1 MDNFQKP
8 KILGLSPKQV
18 LWMGYIFA
26 FIWLVIFA
34 WQYFVGL
41 QNDTGKFWSGVLFT
55 YISLVSAIGAAIIA
69 TMVTRQFTKGEPP
82 YRTWMA
88 FSIGMWFWVLG
99 ELSIVNENFFSS
111 HALSPYFQL
120 VDVFWLLGY
129 FFLGLSLYSQLLAV
143 YGVRQ
148 SRNIYWWYAVMVAAA
163 IFITA
168 LLTMVVRSRNPQ
180 GDSWLFLFVTLLYP
194 VLDVLEG
201 GTAIWV
207 SLLFGRGQWS
217 RPWWGLIL
225 FAITDGIDAFYW
237 SGGYELMPVLIRQS
251 LDFISLIIYPA
262 SYMVAGLALLAN
274 YFILRYGMDS
284 GLLGSSKKSSQNI
297 TMQG

>member
-8 KILGLSPKQV
+8 KILGLSPKQF
-18 LWMGYIFA
+18 LWMGYILA
-26 FIWLVIFA
+26 FILLAIFA

-41 QNDTGKFWSGVLFT
+41 QNDNSKFWGGVMFRYT
-55 YISLVSAIGAAIIA
+55 SLVSAIGAATIA
-69 TMVTRQFTKGEPP
+69 TMVTLQFTKGELP

-88 FSIGMWFWVLG
+88 FSIGMWSWVLG
-99 ELSIVNENFFSS
+99 ELSLLDEELFSS
-111 HALSPYFQL
+111 YAISPYFQL

-143 YGVRQ
+143 FGVRQ
-148 SRNIYWWYAVMVAAA
+148 RRSIYLYAFMVAAT
-163 IFITA
+163 IFIAA
-168 LLTMVVRSRNPQ
+168 LLTMVVRNKNPQ
-180 GDSWLFLFVTLLYP
+180 GNSWLFLFVTLLYP
-194 VLDVLEG
+194 VLDVLTG
-201 GTAIWV
+201 GTAIWL

-237 SGGYELMPVLIRQS
+237 SGGYELTPVFVQQT
-251 LDFISLIIYPA
+251 LDFVSLIIYPA

-284 GLLGSSKKSSQNI
+284 GLLGSSKKSAQNI
-297 TMQG
+297 TRQG

>member
-8 KILGLSPKQV
+8 KILGLSPKQL
-18 LWMGYIFA
+18 LWMGYILA
-26 FIWLVIFA
+26 FILLAIFA

-41 QNDTGKFWSGVLFT
+41 QNDNSKFWGGVMFSYT
-55 YISLVSAIGAAIIA
+55 SLVSAIGAATIA
-69 TMVTRQFTKGEPP
+69 TMVTLQFTKGELP

-88 FSIGMWFWVLG
+88 FSIGMWSWVLG
-99 ELSIVNENFFSS
+99 ELSLLDEELFSS
-111 HALSPYFQL
+111 YAISPYFQL

-143 YGVRQ
+143 FGVRQ
-148 SRNIYWWYAVMVAAA
+148 RRSIYLYAFMVAAT
-163 IFITA
+163 IFIAA
-168 LLTMVVRSRNPQ
+168 LLTMVVRNKNPQ

-194 VLDVLEG
+194 VLDVLTG
-201 GTAIWV
+201 GTAIWL

-237 SGGYELMPVLIRQS
+237 SGGYELTPVFVQQT
-251 LDFISLIIYPA
+251 LDFVSLIIYPA

-284 GLLGSSKKSSQNI
+284 GLLGSSKKSAQNI
-297 TMQG
+297 TRQG